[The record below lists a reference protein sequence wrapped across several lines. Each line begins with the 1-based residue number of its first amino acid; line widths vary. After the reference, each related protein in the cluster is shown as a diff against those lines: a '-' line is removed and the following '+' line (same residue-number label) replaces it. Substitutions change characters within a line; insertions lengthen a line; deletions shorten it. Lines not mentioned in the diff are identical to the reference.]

1 MSNTGVP
8 KVAPNTVLHAYRW
21 THNNPA
27 GCFGKRS
34 GMTHEASAQIALNPW
49 RTLFFLADYR
59 LIAMTSDDR
68 KDLPTKEVPT
78 VITHAILFRSE
89 FRW

>member
-1 MSNTGVP
+1 MKPTSR
-8 KVAPNTVLHAYRW
+8 YRP
-21 THNNPA
+21 TRGA
-27 GCFGKRS
+27 RCS
-34 GMTHEASAQIALNPW
+34 SL
-49 RTLFFLADYR
+49 LDYR
-59 LIAMTSDDR
+59 LIAMSSDDR